1 MRLKAVI
8 KVLVLV
14 IATTLI
20 AGYGFL
26 YFRDYSRI
34 KGLIEQAMLDASGR
48 RLVIHGDLALSLSL
62 TPALEVKDVTL
73 ANAGWGSKPQMVT
86 IGLLRVRLKLLPLFK
101 GEVKFK
107 DIKLADTRILLET
120 DASGQA
126 NWHFTPTNTARAD
139 LAISNLGVKRLL
151 IDQLAVTFRGA
162 ESGVAEEHYSL
173 DHLRL
178 SNMPDK
184 QSLAVELEGRSNGQ
198 TLSLSGKTGL
208 LRELF
213 SGSHFPLALSGE
225 VAGARVSI
233 NGSIA
238 NVLTLTGIDLGLQ
251 ASGSDVAPVG
261 RTFRAGLPKTR
272 RFDIQAQLEGDHD
285 DLSARQL
292 KGRFDLT
299 GIELAVTGRI
309 GDLSSLSEMQL
320 EVTGGGDDLAQL
332 GHAVGRALPS
342 SGPFSVSGK
351 ISGTASDPAL
361 SDAQGAIGRQSL
373 KLRLTGS
380 ISDLLNMEG
389 IDLRVD
395 GSGSDLAQLGPIIE
409 HALPQ
414 TGAFSIGGKITGS
427 ATALALSEAQANVRH
442 NKVKLSLTGKV
453 SDLLALEG
461 IELKWNGSGD
471 SLAALNDALDV
482 TLPRTGAFNA
492 TGRLTGSPVKF
503 RLAALKGSIQ
513 HQQARLAITGK
524 VEDLQQ
530 LQGIDLGFNGTG
542 KDFSELGALF
552 DTRLPD
558 IGPFSLGGK
567 LGGSRSLLDIKSFA
581 ANIGNSDFNGWS
593 RIAFGKKPQITVK
606 LESGLIDFTRIMD
619 QLKDENEKKTAR
631 AGSAK
636 QALFSKQPLPFELL
650 DAVAADISLRA
661 RNIKARDAALQ
672 FGQLALRIDDGQLR
686 MDTLE
691 AVYKETRLSA
701 SLNARAGPPAHVST
715 RFLVQGFELGEFLKE
730 TNINH
735 EVEAKADIAA
745 DLGSLG
751 GSAHDLASN
760 LDGVFAVVIGEGKM
774 PRFLDILAEDLSR
787 RVMSVWR
794 SYKEAGN
801 LNCGVVYFDIQQGVA
816 TSNTFLFDTQVG
828 YLKGKGNI
836 NLATEQID
844 FLLSPHPKAVSL
856 FNLKTKLRVSGSVMD
871 PTVRPD
877 AKSLAIQ
884 GSKALS
890 TLVLGPAGLLGPF
903 VSRGARNQH
912 PCDMQA
918 LNGRLDKIYQ

>member
-1 MRLKAVI
+1 MRLKAVT
-8 KVLVLV
+8 KVSVLV
-14 IATTLI
+14 IATTLV

-26 YFRDYSRI
+26 YFQDYSRI

-48 RLVIHGDLALSLSL
+48 RLVIHGDLVLSLSL

-73 ANAGWGSKPQMVT
+73 ANASWGSKPQMVT

-107 DIKLADTRILLET
+107 DIKLADTQILLET
-120 DASGQA
+120 DAGGQA
-126 NWHFTPTNTARAD
+126 NWHFTPTNAARAD
-139 LAISNLGVKRLL
+139 LAINNLGIKRLL
-151 IDQLAVTFRGA
+151 IDQLAITFRSGQGGA
-162 ESGVAEEHYSL
+162 AEEHYTL
-173 DHLRL
+173 DHLTL
-178 SNMPDK
+178 SNTPDK
-184 QSLAVELEGRSNGQ
+184 QSLAVELEGHSNQ
-198 TLSLSGKTGL
+198 QALSLTGNTGL

-251 ASGSDVAPVG
+251 ASGSDLATVG
-261 RTFRAGLPKTR
+261 TAFRARLPQTR
-272 RFDIQAQLEGDHD
+272 RFDIQAQLAGDRD

-292 KGRFDLT
+292 KGRFELP
-299 GIELAVTGRI
+299 GIELAVSGRI
-309 GDLSSLSEMQL
+309 GELSGLSEMQL
-320 EVTGGGDDLAQL
+320 EVSGSGDDLAKL

-342 SGPFSVSGK
+342 SGPFSISGR
-351 ISGTASDPAL
+351 ISGTASQPAL
-361 SDAQGAIGRQSL
+361 SDAQGTIGRQSL
-373 KLRLTGS
+373 KLKLTGS
-380 ISDLLNMEG
+380 ISDLLNLKG
-389 IDLRVD
+389 IDLKAD

-414 TGAFSIGGKITGS
+414 TGAFSISGRLTGS
-427 ATALALSEAQANVRH
+427 AAALALSETQGSVSH
-442 NKVKLSLTGKV
+442 NKVTLSLTGKV
-453 SDLLALEG
+453 SDLLAFEG
-461 IELKWNGSGD
+461 VDVKWNGSGD
-471 SLAALNDALDV
+471 SLASLNDMLDV
-482 TLPRTGAFNA
+482 TLPPTDAFSA

-503 RLAALKGSIQ
+503 RLAALKGNIQ
-513 HQQARLAITGK
+513 HQQARLTITGK

-530 LQGIDLGFNGTG
+530 LQGIELGFDGAG
-542 KDFSELGALF
+542 KDFSELGTLF
-552 DTRLPD
+552 DTWLPEL
-558 IGPFSLGGK
+558 GPFSLSGK
-567 LGGSRSLLDIKSFA
+567 LDGSRSQLDIRNFA
-581 ANIGNSDFNGWS
+581 ADIDNSDFNGWS
-593 RIAFGKKPQITVK
+593 RIAFGSKPEITVK

-619 QLKDENEKKTAR
+619 QLKNENEKKTAK
-631 AGSAK
+631 AGSSGE
-636 QALFSKQPLPFELL
+636 ALFSKQPLPFELL

-661 RNIKARDAALQ
+661 RNIKAREAALTL
-672 FGQLALRIDDGQLR
+672 GQLALRIDDGQLR

-701 SLNARAGPPAHVST
+701 NLSARAGPPAHVST

-730 TNINH
+730 TDISH

-745 DLGSLG
+745 DLRSLG

-760 LDGVFAVVIGEGKM
+760 LDGVFAAVVGKGKM
-774 PRFLDILAEDLSR
+774 PRFLDLLAEDLSR

-801 LNCGVVYFDIQQGVA
+801 LNCGVVHFDIQQGVA

-828 YLKGKGNI
+828 FLKGKGNI
-836 NLATEQID
+836 NLASEQID
-844 FLLSPHPKAVSL
+844 FLLSPKPRDASL
-856 FNLKTKLRVSGSVMD
+856 FNLKTKLRVSGSVTD

-877 AKSLAIQ
+877 AKSLAIK

-890 TLVLGPAGLLGPF
+890 ALVLGPAGLLAPF
-903 VSRGARNQH
+903 VSQGARNQH

-918 LNGRLDKIYQ
+918 LHDRLDKIYQ